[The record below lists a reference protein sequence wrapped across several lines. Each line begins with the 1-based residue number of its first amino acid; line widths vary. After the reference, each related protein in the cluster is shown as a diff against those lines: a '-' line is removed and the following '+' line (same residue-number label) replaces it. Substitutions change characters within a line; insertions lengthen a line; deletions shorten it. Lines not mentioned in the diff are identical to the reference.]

1 MQKLNLDSH
10 HVKHQAKYKFF
21 ESEHMLFSRKEL
33 SYLQRCY
40 HLTPRELEILK
51 LVCQG
56 LDDNEMARKLKIK
69 YNTVGTHVGNICRR
83 MGVKGKVGIVLGF
96 LEILKKRRD

>member
-1 MQKLNLDSH
+1 
-10 HVKHQAKYKFF
+10 
-21 ESEHMLFSRKEL
+21 MLFSRKEL

-40 HLTPRELEILK
+40 HLTPRELEIVK

-96 LEILKKRRD
+96 LEILKKRQD